1 MDKSILITG
10 CSSGIGL
17 CAAVALLHRTLP
29 AGALDAVARRN

>member
-1 MDKSILITG
+1 VDKSILITG

-17 CAAVALLHRTLP
+17 CAALLRRILP

>member
-10 CSSGIGL
+10 GSSGIGL
-17 CAAVALLHRTLP
+17 CATVALLGRILP